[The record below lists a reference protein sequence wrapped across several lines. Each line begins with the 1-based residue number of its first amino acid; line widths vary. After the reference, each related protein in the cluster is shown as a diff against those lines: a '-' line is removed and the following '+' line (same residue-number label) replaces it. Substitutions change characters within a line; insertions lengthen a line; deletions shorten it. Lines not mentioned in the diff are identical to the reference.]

1 MSNIKI
7 LKEQVK
13 DLKVLF
19 VDDEDDVRDGTA
31 SLLKK
36 IFTTVV
42 ICSNGKEGL
51 DTFENG
57 NFDVVLTDV
66 LMPIMDGIE
75 MATKIKEINPDI
87 FIIFLTASRSMTD
100 IDKGLSNI
108 TLEKPLLFED
118 IVSLLEELKKL
129 NPKKT
134 L

>member
-100 IDKGLSNI
+100 IDKGLSRECNKFCVN
-108 TLEKPLLFED
+108 T
-118 IVSLLEELKKL
+118 
-129 NPKKT
+129 
-134 L
+134 